1 MYQKTFR
8 AYFNNL
14 HQALFCIL
22 LPSKHTFSQAKP
34 NFIIVSSET
43 PFSKNSYNT
52 ETSQL
57 IYKAHPLIGFYMIQ
71 VFTEGYF
78 GTD

>member
-1 MYQKTFR
+1 M
-8 AYFNNL
+8 ACFNNL
-14 HQALFCIL
+14 HQALFCTL
-22 LPSKHTFSQAKP
+22 LPSKHTFSQPKP
-34 NFIIVSSET
+34 NFILVSSES

-57 IYKAHPLIGFYMIQ
+57 IYKARPLIGFYMIR
-71 VFTEGYF
+71 VFAEGYF